1 MTDVLATYETLETS
15 ELKQWYMNAYETKS
29 CLGHK
34 KHDRNLRLTILYREE
49 LEKRGEAIPSR
60 EDIDK
65 YGKFNGEGSS

>member
-34 KHDRNLRLTILYREE
+34 KHDRNLRLTMLYREE
-49 LEKRGEAIPSR
+49 LEKRGEEIPSR

-65 YGKFNGEGSS
+65 HGKFNGIGSS